1 MRRRLAR
8 ALAAIALGLAG
19 IGGLPVHDAAA
30 AGLADRSALLRA
42 PGGLRERLAERGI
55 SLDLFW
61 NHQMGLLMRDERG
74 GESAQ
79 SGSLDLFL
87 RADLERLGLPGG
99 GRFLV
104 LAKSNYNR
112 NINDAAGALSDPIDD
127 ADFDEAVY
135 LDQLWYEQ
143 DLFGG
148 LLRAKLGYLD
158 TQVDFDRN
166 AFANSE
172 DRQFLNSFLD
182 NSPIVPLEVGL
193 GAVLVLAPTPWLD
206 LALGVAD
213 ADNPIR
219 QAGFDTAFDGA
230 DSWTS
235 YAELTLRGELW
246 AGRPGALRVGVFR
259 DGASRP
265 VFGRG
270 RSRRGH
276 LGAYLSADQRLWSEP
291 GGAGQGL
298 GLFARW
304 GIADGRVNAVDGF
317 WSAGLQYDG
326 PLPGRDH
333 DALGLAFYRTE
344 PGDTYRER
352 VDADFGHETGVELYY
367 RVEATPWL
375 ALTPDFQWI
384 HDPGGSDA
392 AVDAFAL
399 IFRVRVAL

>member
-1 MRRRLAR
+1 
-8 ALAAIALGLAG
+8 
-19 IGGLPVHDAAA
+19 V
-30 AGLADRSALLRA
+30 
-42 PGGLRERLAERGI
+42 
-55 SLDLFW
+55 DLFV
-61 NHQMGLLMRDERG
+61 H
-74 GESAQ
+74 
-79 SGSLDLFL
+79 
-87 RADLERLGLPGG
+87 ADLARLGLPRG
-99 GRFLV
+99 GRFLA

-112 NINDAAGALSDPIDD
+112 NVNDAAGALSDPVDD
-127 ADFDEAVY
+127 ADFDAAIY
-135 LDQLWYEQ
+135 IDQLWYEH
-143 DLFGG
+143 DFLGG
-148 LLRAKLGYLD
+148 LLRARIGYLD
-158 TQVDFDRN
+158 MQVDFDRN

-172 DRQFLNSFLD
+172 DRQFQNSFLD

-193 GAVLVLAPTPWLD
+193 GGVLVVAPATWLD

-235 YAELTLRGELW
+235 YAELMLHGGLGED
-246 AGRPGALRVGVFR
+246 RPGSLRAGIFR

-276 LGAYLSADQRLWSEP
+276 LGAYLSADQRLWTEP
-291 GGAGQGL
+291 GRDGEGL

-304 GIADGRVNAVDGF
+304 GIADGSVNASDGF

-326 PLPGRDH
+326 PLPGRGR
-333 DALGLAFYRTE
+333 DALGLAVYQTL

-352 VDADFGHETGVELYY
+352 VNADFGHETGVELYY
-367 RVEATPWL
+367 RVELTPWL
-375 ALTPDFQWI
+375 ALTPDLQWI

-392 AVDAFAL
+392 ASDAFAL
-399 IFRVRVAL
+399 ILRLRVAL